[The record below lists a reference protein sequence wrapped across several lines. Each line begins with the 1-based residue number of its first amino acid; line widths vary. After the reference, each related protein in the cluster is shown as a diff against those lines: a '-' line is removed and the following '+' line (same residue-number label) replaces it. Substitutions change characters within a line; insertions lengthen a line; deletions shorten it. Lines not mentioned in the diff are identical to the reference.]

1 MHVALALVV
10 VPHECGAA
18 QMRTSCMQPS
28 FGVVSDC
35 TTGCGHGESQ
45 RCDALHTERVTKR
58 VLPTFTP
65 VYGRVSKGTIMLT
78 VTLVATTGSGIVRQR
93 CHGSP
98 TRCAKHDAAVRN
110 KLFVAARRVARI
122 VAKLAIACR
131 RRDGLQ
137 MPSGTALPGPG
148 PLRPSPVVAC
158 RLCRNKLIRKSA
170 ALDSSLWASLGG
182 RERGTRVHIQILYRR
197 PRATFEQFIFQ
208 SPKLILAGHRRVN
221 VGTPH
226 GALRHW
232 QPCTHPFPTRTSL
245 PSSQHQPRCVLSSSP
260 PFLCMPPT

>member
-182 RERGTRVHIQILYRR
+182 RREALVFTGTYKSC
-197 PRATFEQFIFQ
+197 T
-208 SPKLILAGHRRVN
+208 AGE
-221 VGTPH
+221 
-226 GALRHW
+226 
-232 QPCTHPFPTRTSL
+232 PCTAGPASTGNF
-245 PSSQHQPRCVLSSSP
+245 
-260 PFLCMPPT
+260 

>member
-1 MHVALALVV
+1 M
-10 VPHECGAA
+10 
-18 QMRTSCMQPS
+18 
-28 FGVVSDC
+28 
-35 TTGCGHGESQ
+35 
-45 RCDALHTERVTKR
+45 
-58 VLPTFTP
+58 
-65 VYGRVSKGTIMLT
+65 YGRVSKGTIMLT

-158 RLCRNKLIRKSA
+158 RLCRNKLKRKSA

-182 RERGTRVHIQILYRR
+182 RERRTRVHIQILYR
-197 PRATFEQFIFQ
+197 ATFEQFIYRERERERERE
-208 SPKLILAGHRRVN
+208 LL
-221 VGTPH
+221 GTISITGWSRARP
-226 GALRHW
+226 ADR
-232 QPCTHPFPTRTSL
+232 
-245 PSSQHQPRCVLSSSP
+245 RCVALYLSL
-260 PFLCMPPT
+260 F